1 MIAANLSIHCRVDR
15 PERIAYIATTIG
27 YGNII
32 KKKPYRNSEGIC
44 VRCLTDTGVIIC
56 MTPNESKVITMFI
69 ATTHQVVA
77 MYDGKHAPDWI
88 YSRARKNRKY
98 LKAQDIGY

>member
-1 MIAANLSIHCRVDR
+1 MITADLSIHCRVDR

-32 KKKPYRNSEGIC
+32 KKRAYRNASGPFI
-44 VRCLTDTGVIIC
+44 RCLTDTGVIIC
-56 MTPNESKVITMFI
+56 KTPDESKVITMFI

-77 MYDGKHAPDWI
+77 MYKGEHTPDWI
-88 YSRARKNRKY
+88 YNRARKNRKY